1 MISTDRVMNGLV
13 QFLDNE
19 LMPKLPVKGWQRPVC
34 GTVIAMAHKHIYN
47 LIDEY
52 KTNPML
58 VGIGIFNEEGL
69 VDIETLK
76 EEFSRHLGAEGM
88 MIQFPLIGGITFYKN
103 DIDKLY
109 QYIMNS

>member
-1 MISTDRVMNGLV
+1 
-13 QFLDNE
+13 
-19 LMPKLPVKGWQRPVC
+19 
-34 GTVIAMAHKHIYN
+34 
-47 LIDEY
+47 
-52 KTNPML
+52 ML
-58 VGIGIFNEEGL
+58 FRSNEEGL

-76 EEFSRHLGAEGM
+76 EEFSRQLGAEGM